1 MKKKTLLST
10 SALVVTLSASA
21 VFAQQQRPAAPAGA
35 KPTPTPASTTAQPPA
50 TPPASANVAVPVS
63 KMAIIDTDAFLDP
76 KQGITKFTATI
87 AKLNGEFQKQKDD
100 LTGMQQR
107 QKTLE
112 DELARLQQAP
122 AGTPIDR
129 NSINAKTDQVEQLKK
144 EITRRGEDA
153 QAAYNKRR
161 TELFAP
167 LQEEIGRALEAF
179 AKSRGITIIID
190 ASQVPLIYAADSLD
204 VTRAF
209 ITEFNSKN
217 PVAASA
223 PVRP

>member
-1 MKKKTLLST
+1 MNKKTSLST
-10 SALVVTLSASA
+10 SALILALSASA
-21 VFAQQQRPAAPAGA
+21 VFAQRPATTPGP
-35 KPTPTPASTTAQPPA
+35 KPTPTPAATTAQPPA
-50 TPPASANVAVPVS
+50 TPPATSANVAVPVS

-87 AKLNGEFQKQKDD
+87 TKLNGEFQKQKDD

-112 DELARLQQAP
+112 DELAKLQQAP

-129 NSINAKTDQVEQLKK
+129 NSVSTKSDQLDQLKK
-144 EITRRGEDA
+144 DITRRGEDA
-153 QAAYNKRR
+153 QAAYNRRR

-167 LQEEIGRALEAF
+167 LQEEIGRALEVF
-179 AKSRGITIIID
+179 AKARGITIIID

-209 ITEFNSKN
+209 IAEFNSKN
-217 PVAASA
+217 PAAASA
-223 PVRP
+223 PARP

>member
-1 MKKKTLLST
+1 MKKKTLLSAG
-10 SALVVTLSASA
+10 ALVVTLSASA
-21 VFAQQQRPAAPAGA
+21 VFAQQQPATPAGA
-35 KPTPTPASTTAQPPA
+35 KPSPTPAATTAQPPA
-50 TPPASANVAVPVS
+50 TPPAGASVAVPVS

-87 AKLNGEFQKQKDD
+87 TKLNGEFQKQKDD

-112 DELARLQQAP
+112 DELTRLQQAP

-161 TELFAP
+161 QELFAP

-217 PVAASA
+217 PMAATA
-223 PVRP
+223 PARP